1 MRWVLDRGV
10 TCALWGVTKAEHLEP
25 VTGVFGWDL
34 TEEQMDEMEKIVE
47 KHIPVQ
53 VGKEFLVPPFRD

>member
-1 MRWVLDRGV
+1 
-10 TCALWGVTKAEHLEP
+10 LWGVTKAEHLEP